1 MRQNTYTKIALTF
14 CFILIAASGCK
25 PIAPTYTK
33 ENFVSS
39 IKKIC
44 KEEFGIDDVKAWLT
58 GETAWIY
65 TPQNKLI
72 DKDLKFD
79 KEITEKINK
88 VALSVSRVLLS
99 MKPRPKFYV
108 IVASDIKDL
117 GADLINVGSVDDIVR
132 YQFEFISR
140 GEFGK
145 RNVYDAYLSPSA
157 MSDTEGKHITPYDI
171 KMEDFLSLQ
180 IAQRINLKFKEDDV
194 EIKGLECFFKDGTFN
209 LQYEKVGAEKKSDFD
224 ANKEILKIVF
234 FVLKNYSF
242 NDYSFVKISDLESGE
257 RTILGRNALEQDFSS
272 D

>member
-1 MRQNTYTKIALTF
+1 MRQGTHPQIKLL
-14 CFILIAASGCK
+14 FILISFFAFGCK

-33 ENFVSS
+33 ENFVPS
-39 IKKIC
+39 IQKIC
-44 KEEFGIDDVKAWLT
+44 KEEFGINDVKVWLI

-65 TPQNKLI
+65 APQNKLI

-79 KEITEKINK
+79 KKITERINK

-117 GADLINVGSVDDIVR
+117 GADLINVGNVDDIVR

-157 MSDTEGKHITPYDI
+157 LSDTEGKHINPYDI

-180 IAQRINLKFKEDDV
+180 IVQRISLKFKEDRM
-194 EIKGLECFFKDGTFN
+194 EIKSLECFFKDGTFN
-209 LQYEKVGAEKKSDFD
+209 LQYEKVDAEKNANFNV
-224 ANKEILKIVF
+224 NKEILKIVF
-234 FVLKNYSF
+234 LALKNYSF
-242 NDYSFVKISDLESGE
+242 NDYSFVKISNLESGE

-272 D
+272 N